1 MILLGEVGD
10 AKAAEAR
17 LREIWEVAM
26 NTSMEHGAA
35 ISHHHGI
42 GLARQGYLRQE
53 LGSSYGVLEQVKQAL
68 DPQGILNPG
77 KLGFRR

>member
-1 MILLGEVGD
+1 M
-10 AKAAEAR
+10 R
-17 LREIWEVAM
+17 
-26 NTSMEHGAA
+26 TSLEHGAA

-42 GLARQGYLRQE
+42 GLARQDYLSAD
-53 LGSSYGVLEQVKQAL
+53 LGSSYQVLQRIKQAL